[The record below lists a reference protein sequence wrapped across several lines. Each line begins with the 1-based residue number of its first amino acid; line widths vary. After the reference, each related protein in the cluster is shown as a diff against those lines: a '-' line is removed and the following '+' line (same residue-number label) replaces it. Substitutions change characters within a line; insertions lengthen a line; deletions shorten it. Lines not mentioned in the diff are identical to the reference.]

1 MQSEP
6 TAALKKLYQA
16 VLVLASE
23 EGKIEERLGLAYRD
37 HLRSIPLSSLP
48 PQAQSEW
55 ESITVELDSMYS
67 GKTGERT
74 VDATRAVDLAQRIL
88 LVYDSMIR

>member
-6 TAALKKLYQA
+6 TAALKQLYQA

-37 HLRSIPLSSLP
+37 HLRSIVPSSLP
-48 PQAQSEW
+48 SHAQSEW
-55 ESITVELDSMYS
+55 GSITAELDAMYS
-67 GKTGERT
+67 EKGGEGAIDT
-74 VDATRAVDLAQRIL
+74 TRAVDLAQRIL

>member
-55 ESITVELDSMYS
+55 ESITVELDGMYS
-67 GKTGERT
+67 SKGERT

>member
-6 TAALKKLYQA
+6 TAAVKKLYQA

-37 HLRSIPLSSLP
+37 HLRTIALSSLP
-48 PQAQSEW
+48 PEAQSEW
-55 ESITVELDSMYS
+55 ASITAELEAMYPEKGGGRAIDS
-67 GKTGERT
+67 
-74 VDATRAVDLAQRIL
+74 TRAVDLAQRIL

>member
-23 EGKIEERLGLAYRD
+23 EGKIGERLGLAYRE
-37 HLRSIPLSSLP
+37 HLRSITLSSLP
-48 PQAQSEW
+48 LQAQGEW
-55 ESITVELDSMYS
+55 ESITAELDTMYS
-67 GKTGERT
+67 GSGEHA
-74 VDATRAVDLAQRIL
+74 VDATRAVDLAQRVL